1 MSTAVRHPRRSRT
14 RGQGLVEFALVFPL
28 LILLIVGVFDA
39 GRLIFAYNS
48 ITNAAREAT
57 RVGIVDQTAATIQNE
72 AINQATSL
80 GLTSAAVDVQFCDST
95 ATVCTTTKPTN
106 LDSLVQVRI
115 TYQWTAITPII
126 GNIIGPKTITAT
138 SRMVVERVFP

>member
-1 MSTAVRHPRRSRT
+1 
-14 RGQGLVEFALVFPL
+14 L

-39 GRLIFAYNS
+39 GRLIFAYNN

-57 RVGIVDQTAATIQNE
+57 RVGIVDQTASTIQNE

-80 GLTSAAVDVQFCDST
+80 GLKASDVDVKFCNAT

-106 LDSLVQVRI
+106 LDSLVQVTV
-115 TYQWTAITPII
+115 TYSWTAITPII
-126 GNIIGPKTITAT
+126 GNIIGPKAVTAT
-138 SRMVVERVFP
+138 SRMVIERVFP